1 MPAIGQFDLE
11 LFVRILPDLA
21 YGALIT
27 LKFTTFSTLLGLV
40 IGTVMGIF
48 RIVRNFILNAI
59 AIAYVEVIRGTPL
72 LVQIMIVYYGLP
84 AAGINLPPDIA
95 GIIAL
100 GINSGAYIAEVIR
113 AGILSVPKG
122 QMEAARSLGMTYLQA
137 MRYVVL
143 PQAFRNILP
152 ALGNEFIALLKDSS
166 LLSVIAIAELTR
178 TGMQIYAV
186 TFNAWTPLLGVAMF
200 YLMMTLPLSKLVNYM
215 QRRIGGEHVHT

>member
-1 MPAIGQFDLE
+1 MTAIGQFDVN
-11 LFVRILPDLA
+11 LFIRILPDLA
-21 YGALIT
+21 RGALVT
-27 LKFTTFSTLLGLV
+27 LKFTVFSTLLGLV

-48 RIVRNFILNAI
+48 RIVRNLVLNAI
-59 AIAYVEVIRGTPL
+59 ATVYVEVIRGTPL

-84 AAGINLPPDIA
+84 AAGINLPPEIA
-95 GIIAL
+95 GILAL

-122 QMEAARSLGMTYLQA
+122 QMEAARSLGMTYVQA
-137 MRYVVL
+137 MRYVIL

-200 YLMMTLPLSKLVNYM
+200 YLMMTLPLSKLVDYV
-215 QRRIGGEHVHT
+215 QKRIGGEHVHT

>member
-1 MPAIGQFDLE
+1 MPAIGQFDFE
-11 LFVRILPDLA
+11 LFIRILPDLA
-21 YGALIT
+21 YGSLVT
-27 LKFTTFSTLLGLV
+27 LKFTVFSTLLGLL

-59 AIAYVEVIRGTPL
+59 ATAYIEVIRGTPL

-95 GIIAL
+95 GILAL

-122 QMEAARSLGMTYLQA
+122 QMEAARSLGMTYIQA

-215 QRRIGGEHVHT
+215 QKRIGGEHVHT

>member
-59 AIAYVEVIRGTPL
+59 AIAYIEVIRGTPL

>member
-1 MPAIGQFDLE
+1 MTAIGQFDIN
-11 LFVRILPDLA
+11 LFIKILPDLA
-21 YGALIT
+21 RGALVT
-27 LKFTTFSTLLGLV
+27 LKFTVFSTLLGLL
-40 IGTVMGIF
+40 IGTLMGIF
-48 RIVRNFILNAI
+48 RIVRNFVLNAI
-59 AIAYVEVIRGTPL
+59 STAYVEVIRGTPL

-84 AAGINLPPDIA
+84 AAGINLPPEIA
-95 GIIAL
+95 GILAL

-113 AGILSVPKG
+113 AGIISVPKG
-122 QMEAARSLGMTYLQA
+122 QMEAARSLGMTYVQA
-137 MRYVVL
+137 MRYVIL

-200 YLMMTLPLSKLVNYM
+200 YLMMTLPLSKLVDYV
-215 QRRIGGEHVHT
+215 QKRIGGEHVHT

>member
-1 MPAIGQFDLE
+1 MTAIGQFDIN
-11 LFVRILPDLA
+11 LFIKILPDLA
-21 YGALIT
+21 RGALVT
-27 LKFTTFSTLLGLV
+27 LKFTTFSTLLGLA

-48 RIVRNFILNAI
+48 RIVKNCILNAL
-59 AIAYVEVIRGTPL
+59 ATVYVEVIRGTPL

-84 AAGINLPPDIA
+84 AAGINLPPEIA
-95 GIIAL
+95 GILAL

-113 AGILSVPKG
+113 AGIQSVPKG
-122 QMEAARSLGMTYLQA
+122 QMDAARSLGMTYVQA
-137 MRYVVL
+137 MRYVIL

-200 YLMMTLPLSKLVNYM
+200 YLMMTLPLSRLVDYA
-215 QRRIGGEHVHT
+215 QRRIGGHESA

>member
-1 MPAIGQFDLE
+1 MPAIGQFDFE

-21 YGALIT
+21 YGALVT

-40 IGTVMGIF
+40 IGTIMGIF
-48 RIVRNFILNAI
+48 RIVRNVILNTI
-59 AIAYVEVIRGTPL
+59 AISYIEIIRGTPL

-84 AAGINLPPDIA
+84 AAGINLPPDLA
-95 GIIAL
+95 GILAL

-113 AGILSVPKG
+113 AGIMSVPKG

-137 MRYVVL
+137 MRYVIL

-186 TFNAWTPLLGVAMF
+186 TFNAWTPLLGVALF
-200 YLMMTLPLSKLVNYM
+200 YLMMTLPLSRLVNYM
-215 QRRIGGEHVHT
+215 QKRIGGEHVHT

>member
-48 RIVRNFILNAI
+48 RIVRNIILNAI